1 MAKSEQFATKKFST
15 SSLKSLSKTVAIAKQ
30 KKQMNTESEV
40 KRQAIILKK
49 RGLSIEEIALET
61 DYPERFISFLLG
73 LEIKCTKCEK
83 ELDSA
88 NCFPNTKEILCF
100 RCSLQDIITRRL
112 SRQTCQEIADE
123 YSVSKQAINKR
134 LKVLRR
140 TIG

>member
-1 MAKSEQFATKKFST
+1 
-15 SSLKSLSKTVAIAKQ
+15 
-30 KKQMNTESEV
+30 MNTESEV
-40 KRQAIILKK
+40 KRKALILKK
-49 RGLSIEEIALET
+49 RGLSIKKIAVET

-73 LEIKCTKCEK
+73 LEIKCTKC
-83 ELDSA
+83 STA
-88 NCFPNTKEILCF
+88 ITSNNCFPNTKEILCF

-134 LKVLRR
+134 LRVLRR